1 MYRDESETLHEADRS
16 HNFAAA
22 FVRNLRC
29 STHTLATIRNTPA
42 TRLNTTADSSSRRH
56 TAAIELVH
64 MAPLRRHRR
73 ARRDRAKEGLL
84 AGPGSRQQGPET
96 RAPAT

>member
-29 STHTLATIRNTPA
+29 SAVPFFLPPCARLA
-42 TRLNTTADSSSRRH
+42 LNVLYDSVSW
-56 TAAIELVH
+56 VG
-64 MAPLRRHRR
+64 LR
-73 ARRDRAKEGLL
+73 A
-84 AGPGSRQQGPET
+84 
-96 RAPAT
+96 

>member
-29 STHTLATIRNTPA
+29 SAVTSTDVGAC
-42 TRLNTTADSSSRRH
+42 
-56 TAAIELVH
+56 
-64 MAPLRRHRR
+64 
-73 ARRDRAKEGLL
+73 
-84 AGPGSRQQGPET
+84 
-96 RAPAT
+96 